1 MSLQKISVDIK
12 FPIPV
17 ENVNLDQVRT
27 LLLEEETDPIEIE
40 LLLKILYSI
49 PMAEFKRYQELIS
62 KQTETGKL
70 TRLEQSEIRSLL
82 GQLDRYALDRNNA
95 LIDLA
100 NHRRIP
106 VQQLMEELKEQE
118 EAKAVRA
125 KRLAATPRWREQFTL
140 EEAQI

>member
-1 MSLQKISVDIK
+1 MSLEKISADIK
-12 FPIPV
+12 FPIPTTP
-17 ENVNLDQVRT
+17 VNLDEARNI
-27 LLLEEETDPIEIE
+27 LLEEEADPIEIE

-82 GQLDRYALDRNNA
+82 GQLDRYAIDRNQA
-95 LIDLA
+95 LVDLA
-100 NHRRIP
+100 HHRTIP

-118 EAKAVRA
+118 EAKTDRA
-125 KRLAATPRWREQFTL
+125 KRLATTPRWRKQLSL
-140 EEAQI
+140 EEA

>member
-1 MSLQKISVDIK
+1 MSLQKISADIK
-12 FPIPV
+12 FPIP
-17 ENVNLDQVRT
+17 NTPVNLDEARN

-82 GQLDRYALDRNNA
+82 GQLDRYAIDRNNA
-95 LIDLA
+95 LADLA
-100 NHRRIP
+100 HHRRIP
-106 VQQLMEELKEQE
+106 VQQLIEELKEQE
-118 EAKAVRA
+118 EAKTARA
-125 KRLAATPRWREQFTL
+125 KRLAATPKWREQFTL
-140 EEAQI
+140 EEA

>member
-1 MSLQKISVDIK
+1 MSLQKISADIK
-12 FPIPV
+12 FPIPS
-17 ENVNLDQVRT
+17 ETVNLDEARNI
-27 LLLEEETDPIEIE
+27 LLEEETDPIEIE

-82 GQLDRYALDRNNA
+82 SQLDRYAIDRNQA
-95 LIDLA
+95 LVDLA
-100 NHRRIP
+100 HHRTIP

-118 EAKAVRA
+118 EAKTDRA
-125 KRLAATPRWREQFTL
+125 KRLASTPRWRKQLSL
-140 EEAQI
+140 EEA